1 MSGTTRSFFKAG
13 ALALGLAVLG
23 LISSA
28 VHAATINYGD
38 FGPVPPGVSFLDVE
52 ESSGTDPVPLY
63 GPPVPFSVGL
73 DFNPTNYVA
82 SSVNGGADLTDGQL
96 NFTVDSNVAIVGL
109 GLFERGDYTLAGV
122 GTAATNVGA
131 GAVMLATVTEINGLP
146 VAPINLLPVN
156 ASVGFNLVVNPG
168 IVQPWSIG
176 LGLNVAAQVAG
187 ATRIDVVINNAL
199 TAFSEPGTIAFI
211 AKKDF
216 IVDVDLVPEPTSVA
230 LAGLALCGLAF
241 GARKRS

>member
-1 MSGTTRSFFKAG
+1 
-13 ALALGLAVLG
+13 
-23 LISSA
+23 
-28 VHAATINYGD
+28 
-38 FGPVPPGVSFLDVE
+38 
-52 ESSGTDPVPLY
+52 
-63 GPPVPFSVGL
+63 
-73 DFNPTNYVA
+73 
-82 SSVNGGADLTDGQL
+82 
-96 NFTVDSNVAIVGL
+96 
-109 GLFERGDYTLAGV
+109 
-122 GTAATNVGA
+122 
-131 GAVMLATVTEINGLP
+131 MLA
-146 VAPINLLPVN
+146 
-156 ASVGFNLVVNPG
+156 NPG